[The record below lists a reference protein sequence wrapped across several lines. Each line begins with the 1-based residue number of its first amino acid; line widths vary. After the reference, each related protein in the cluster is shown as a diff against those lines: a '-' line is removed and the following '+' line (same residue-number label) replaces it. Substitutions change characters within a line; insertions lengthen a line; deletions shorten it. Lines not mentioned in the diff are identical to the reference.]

1 MLLLRRAK
9 HLHRSI
15 FANFGFVR
23 SKINFK
29 NPSWGD
35 CDFVLEQKI
44 FGKIAVLFG
53 VPGGAKKVQ
62 KWSGKV
68 FSGYPR
74 GLCTSGEVLD
84 GKI

>member
-1 MLLLRRAK
+1 MQI
-9 HLHRSI
+9 SVS
-15 FANFGFVR
+15 FGR
-23 SKINFK
+23 KLTLKIRVG
-29 NPSWGD
+29 GD

-44 FGKIAVLFG
+44 FGKIAILFG
-53 VPGGAKKVQ
+53 VSGGAKTVH
-62 KWSGKV
+62 KWSGKI